1 MPSRASSTLLSPS
14 CRPVLPPGPSRLQPG
29 RQGDAMKRRPDA
41 AAPASAWHRRM
52 MQWLLYGRGVD
63 RARKAQARLGLALLA
78 FALVY
83 AIIAFRLVLY
93 AVTADAHMARRVGA
107 TDAVATARP
116 DIVDRNGEILATD
129 FRTPS
134 LFAEPRRIID
144 PDEATELLAGVMP
157 DLDSREVR
165 DRLGSKRGFAW
176 LKGDITPTQ
185 QKEVH
190 HLGIPGVGFL
200 TENKRVYPSD
210 NEVSHII

>member
-1 MPSRASSTLLSPS
+1 
-14 CRPVLPPGPSRLQPG
+14 
-29 RQGDAMKRRPDA
+29 MKRRPDA
-41 AAPASAWHRRM
+41 AALASAWHRRM

-116 DIVDRNGEILATD
+116 DILDRNGEILATD
-129 FRTPS
+129 LNTPS

-144 PDEATELLAGVMP
+144 PDEATELLGGALP
-157 DLDSREVR
+157 DLDRREVR

-176 LKGDITPTQ
+176 LKREISPAQ
-185 QKEVH
+185 QKDIYR
-190 HLGIPGVGFL
+190 LGIPGVGFL
-200 TENKRVYPSD
+200 TANKRLYP
-210 NEVSHII
+210 NGN

>member
-1 MPSRASSTLLSPS
+1 MKP
-14 CRPVLPPGPSRLQPG
+14 RPE
-29 RQGDAMKRRPDA
+29 A
-41 AAPASAWHRRM
+41 ATPAPAPAWWHRRM
-52 MQWLLYGRGVD
+52 MQSLLYGRGVD
-63 RARKAQARLGLALLA
+63 RARKAQARIGLAVLG

-93 AVTADAHMARRVGA
+93 AVMADAHAVRRGGS

-129 FRTPS
+129 LKTPS

-176 LKGDITPTQ
+176 LKREITPAQ
-185 QKEVH
+185 QQEVH
-190 HLGIPGVGFL
+190 RLGIPGVGFL
-200 TENKRVYPSD
+200 TANKRVYPNGNELSHTIAHVNLD
-210 NEVSHII
+210 NQGIAGIEKWIA